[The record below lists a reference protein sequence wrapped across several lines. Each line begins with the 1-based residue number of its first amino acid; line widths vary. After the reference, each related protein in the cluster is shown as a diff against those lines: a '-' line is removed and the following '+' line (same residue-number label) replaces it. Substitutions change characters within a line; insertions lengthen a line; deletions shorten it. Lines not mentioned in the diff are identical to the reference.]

1 MDVEYS
7 NINNIIGENSKNL
20 VNDSRTF
27 NQWTGKHTD
36 SCEYK
41 QLLNLSTKPMQY
53 YVNSL
58 NNISGT
64 NDPYLS
70 FTPIGNAKGEYIS
83 NEFERPIP
91 STLQRTSAVYHQPY
105 STSPFLG
112 SQNNVNVLNTDNDL
126 SLKTGLSLRNK
137 NNQAELSSVQ
147 WPYFGSVHANTI
159 GPTVQNAGQYWDNK
173 LPNTINT
180 SIPGLNV
187 QQNDMSKGVGVVNLE
202 AGVNYWAS
210 STNMLLNYQ
219 SGPYKSQ

>member
-83 NEFERPIP
+83 KINLSSPLPFITIIP
-91 STLQRTSAVYHQPY
+91 FVNYFV
-105 STSPFLG
+105 FLIKP
-112 SQNNVNVLNTDNDL
+112 L
-126 SLKTGLSLRNK
+126 SSLLLLKTM
-137 NNQAELSSVQ
+137 
-147 WPYFGSVHANTI
+147 F
-159 GPTVQNAGQYWDNK
+159 K
-173 LPNTINT
+173 L
-180 SIPGLNV
+180 
-187 QQNDMSKGVGVVNLE
+187 
-202 AGVNYWAS
+202 
-210 STNMLLNYQ
+210 
-219 SGPYKSQ
+219 